1 MIPRP
6 PAINNYEV
14 KHSTT
19 LRFTTSAAVN
29 QFITFAN
36 LLDTILVG
44 TTATAAFDLFFAV
57 KIRRIKVW
65 ALPILGSSSS
75 VSVVFSGTTAGFV
88 GDRIVHQDSSMGIE
102 PAFLNV
108 SPKKDTLA
116 SMFQISSANIN
127 AFFIDAPIN
136 SVIDLDLS
144 FRSDLLGLAVAAAQA
159 TVGGVAGAIAFR
171 GMDGLAKAAS
181 NFVVPT
187 GFNSV

>member
-36 LLDTILVG
+36 LLDTILVN
-44 TTATAAFDLFFAV
+44 TTTIAAFDLFFAV

-75 VSVVFSGTTAGFV
+75 VSVIFNGTTAGFV

-108 SPKKDTLA
+108 SPKKDTLS
-116 SMFQISSANIN
+116 SMFQISSAVN
-127 AFFIDAPIN
+127 AFFIDAPVN

-144 FRSDLLGLAVAAAQA
+144 FRSDLLGIAVAAAQA